1 MSKTENQLQATASQD
16 ALPGP
21 NELRF
26 TIGPEQSQALV
37 RRAVDAHLA
46 RDAAKREAMLQ
57 RIERVM
63 QYVLKPALLIA
74 PLIGLALWHLTQE
87 TGHPAE
93 RVIGSIIV
101 ALAYV
106 LVWRRFGSRL
116 TDLILSVRRARRSS
130 MNALGAPVVSRLVEQ
145 RARRSIARLEG
156 THRWLILP
164 DGLSVT
170 IPSGASSLVRWPD
183 IVRLHDAGD
192 YYQLFT
198 RRSARF
204 GLAHYLAKRSDDM
217 EASDYDERVQRIL
230 ERVAVITGSPAA

>member
-1 MSKTENQLQATASQD
+1 MQDTASQD

-46 RDAAKREAMLQ
+46 RDATKREAMLQ

-130 MNALGAPVVSRLVEQ
+130 MIALGAPVVSRLVEQ

-156 THRWLILP
+156 TP
-164 DGLSVT
+164 MAD
-170 IPSGASSLVRWPD
+170 
-183 IVRLHDAGD
+183 
-192 YYQLFT
+192 
-198 RRSARF
+198 
-204 GLAHYLAKRSDDM
+204 
-217 EASDYDERVQRIL
+217 
-230 ERVAVITGSPAA
+230 PA